1 MILEVAEIAV
11 KPGSEEAFQQGVEK
25 AAPLFLRA
33 KGCHGVSLHR
43 VIETPSLYRLVVKWE
58 TVDNHMVDFRNS
70 DDFQEWRKLV
80 GPFFDAAPQVTHS
93 DCVASYS

>member
-1 MILEVAEIAV
+1 MILEIAEIVV
-11 KPGSEEAFQQGVEK
+11 KAGGERDFEEGVSK

-33 KGCHGVSLHR
+33 KGCHGLSLHR
-43 VIETPSLYRLVVKWE
+43 VLETPGIYRLVVKWE

-80 GPFFDAAPQVTHS
+80 GPYFDGAPRVTHS
-93 DCVASYS
+93 ESIASYV